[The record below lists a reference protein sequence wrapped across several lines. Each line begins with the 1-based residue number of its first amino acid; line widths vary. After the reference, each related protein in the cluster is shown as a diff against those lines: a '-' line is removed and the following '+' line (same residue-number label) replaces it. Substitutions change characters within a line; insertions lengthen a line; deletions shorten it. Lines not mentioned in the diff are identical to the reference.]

1 MVLEVLHVVAP
12 NIPLTAESQ
21 SGGWVP
27 WTFTGY
33 HYWQPAPGWRPGVMA
48 GKSGQLS
55 HTPPCG
61 MGETQAPITL
71 AKPE

>member
-1 MVLEVLHVVAP
+1 MLEVLHVVAP

-27 WTFTGY
+27 WTSTGY
-33 HYWQPAPGWRPGVMA
+33 HYWQPAPRWRLRLMA
-48 GKSGQLS
+48 GNPGQLS

-61 MGETQAPITL
+61 MGETQAPATL
-71 AKPE
+71 VKPV